1 MRFRS
6 LPVAKR
12 CENILSIDRGSTMS
26 TQKPASK
33 RSTLN
38 DVATL
43 AEVNVSTVSRVL
55 CGDKNQR
62 VSPETRKRIEAAAKK
77 LSYQP
82 NLNARSLR
90 TARTYTLGIA
100 VPQLDN
106 PVYAQIILGAERGAR
121 ERGYSLLIA
130 HIEQSGNHDASYE
143 RLAQINRVDGLLVTT
158 LDENSVMLRAVKR
171 AKVPFVLLNRKVPGI
186 RNCIHFDSRSA
197 ARIAV
202 EHLIALGHKRI
213 AHLSGQ
219 LNPSTGIG
227 RYAGY
232 CDALNAA
239 GLPLEPELVRVSGY
253 TVAGGAAA
261 MNAILD
267 GSAQRPTAVFPL
279 TLTAATGAMMALH
292 ARGVRVP
299 QDMSVVTVHD
309 GPIAEVMFPQL
320 TTVRMPVEQ
329 MGYEGAQSLIELIE
343 GRVASINQQMAPQ
356 GLLLRQSTAPPA

>member
-1 MRFRS
+1 MHT
-6 LPVAKR
+6 PKTV
-12 CENILSIDRGSTMS
+12 
-26 TQKPASK
+26 SK
-33 RSTLN
+33 RSTLI
-38 DVATL
+38 DVAAL

-130 HIEQSGNHDASYE
+130 HIEQSVNNETAYE
-143 RLAQINRVDGLLVTT
+143 RLAQLNRVDGLLVTT

-186 RNCIHFDSRSA
+186 RNCIHFDSRGA
-197 ARIAV
+197 ALIAV
-202 EHLIALGHKRI
+202 QHLITLGHTRI

-232 CDALNAA
+232 CDALSAA
-239 GLPLEPELVRVSGY
+239 GLPVLPELVRVSGY

-261 MNAILD
+261 MTALLD
-267 GSAQRPTAVFPL
+267 SGVELPSAVFPL
-279 TLTAATGAMMALH
+279 TLTAAAGAMMVLH
-292 ARGVRVP
+292 GRGVRVP
-299 QDMSVVTVHD
+299 QDMSVITVHD

-320 TTVRMPVEQ
+320 STVRMPVEQ
-329 MGYEGAQSLIELIE
+329 MGYDGAQSLIELIE
-343 GRVASINQQMAPQ
+343 GRVISVNREMAPL
-356 GLLLRQSTAPPA
+356 GLLLRQSTAAPA